1 MDKKSRTPIEQL
13 YSEIASAKAVCDN
26 PERLWVYDAI
36 LLSIDKKYFNIEK
49 EHCIKIQKEKVDLII
64 NFLESK
70 YN

>member
-13 YSEIASAKAVCDN
+13 YLEIASAKAVCDN

-36 LLSIDKKYFNIEK
+36 LLSIDQKYFNIEK

-64 NFLESK
+64 GFLEK